1 MDTRIRWKGELSM
14 TAAELERYSQY
25 IDRDRLEY
33 IDRQQQLFDESR
45 AALFEQY
52 PNEYVAFEDG
62 QVLDHDTDRVH
73 LAERVYAK
81 YGCRDLIMQQVT
93 LEKTVYRVGGF
104 RMTTA
109 AVFV

>member
-1 MDTRIRWKGELSM
+1 MGTGIRWKGELAM
-14 TAAELERYSQY
+14 TAAELERYSQF

-62 QVLDHDTDRVH
+62 QVLDHDTDRIS

-104 RMTTA
+104 RMMRDA
-109 AVFV
+109 G

>member
-1 MDTRIRWKGELSM
+1 MGIGIRSKEQLAM

-62 QVLDHDTDRVH
+62 QVLDHDTDESQ
-73 LAERVYAK
+73 LTERVYAK
-81 YGCRDLIMQQVT
+81 YGYRDLIMQRVT
-93 LEKTVYRVGGF
+93 AEKTVYYVGGF
-104 RMTTA
+104 RRIQDSCS
-109 AVFV
+109 